1 MPEPIEIRR
10 EKVYVDTSLSI
21 AEIKRKYNI
30 PSSTADAAKKKGF
43 FVKNYR
49 ERQIMIDRSQFD
61 YNRSVKIAQRVFY
74 KNFFRDDV
82 ANSIKEDLIQEA
94 VVRQFELSGKPNTNP
109 KYNKHYQ
116 FMYIAHNAMAAYL
129 KTWIRQMSYST
140 VDDLFDPEI
149 NPIQRS
155 LKRCYSLDFGWSYY

>member
-10 EKVYVDTSLSI
+10 EKVYVDTSLTS
-21 AEIKRKYNI
+21 AEIRRKYTL
-30 PSSTADAAKKKGF
+30 PRSTADAAKKKGY
-43 FVKNYR
+43 FVKNYTG
-49 ERQIMIDRSQFD
+49 RQIMIDRAQFD
-61 YNRSVKIAQRVFY
+61 YDRSVKIAQRVFY

-82 ANSIKEDLIQEA
+82 ANSIKEDMIQEA

-116 FMYIAHNAMAAYL
+116 FMYIAHNAMSAYL

-149 NPIQRS
+149 NPIQRG
-155 LKRCYSLDFGWSYY
+155 LKRGYSIDFGWTYY